1 MRYLCNIGDS
11 LLTSGICAWRVALLW
26 CVCIFVLET
35 RRPHQRW
42 HRAAQ
47 GQRLEGEIV
56 AGDRNFRSSDKNLC
70 LPQLFFLPPVTGFSV
85 TRKQANGHKHQMLP
99 PSATTKRYHQALPP
113 NASSNGGDASRVG
126 AFFSSLVSRR
136 EKAINKG
143 SQKALITCLSVSLC
157 LNAPTRDAP
166 PPLVVA
172 FLLAPNTITKH
183 YHQTLALM
191 GATRLASGHFS
202 AASSRVGKRP

>member
-1 MRYLCNIGDS
+1 MAG
-11 LLTSGICAWRVALLW
+11 GWRVKWLREAE
-26 CVCIFVLET
+26 IFVYPT
-35 RRPHQRW
+35 K
-42 HRAAQ
+42 
-47 GQRLEGEIV
+47 ISV
-56 AGDRNFRSSDKNLC
+56 SRNCFSYLPQQVFRSLVNRRTDTS
-70 LPQLFFLPPVTGFSV
+70 
-85 TRKQANGHKHQMLP
+85 
-99 PSATTKRYHQALPP
+99 TKCYHQALPP

-143 SQKALITCLSVSLC
+143 SQKALITCLSASLC
-157 LNAPTRDAP
+157 LNAPTRDAS

-172 FLLAPNTITKH
+172 FLLAPNTITKR

-202 AASSRVGKRP
+202 AASSRIGEKGHK